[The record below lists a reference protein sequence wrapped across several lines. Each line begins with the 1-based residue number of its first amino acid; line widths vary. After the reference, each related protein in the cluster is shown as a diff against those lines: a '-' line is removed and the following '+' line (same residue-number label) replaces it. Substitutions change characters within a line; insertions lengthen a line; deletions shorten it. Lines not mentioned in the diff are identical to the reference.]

1 MFIEIVTKDFIIV
14 HGYDEDGKEV
24 SEDVKVPV
32 PTKKIMAVS
41 RIQSITEKYILT
53 SSSHGRF
60 IYWEYE
66 GTYDALLNQLKTADL
81 II

>member
-1 MFIEIVTKDFIIV
+1 MFIEIVTKNFIIV
-14 HGYDEDGKEV
+14 HGYDEVGKEI
-24 SEDVKVPV
+24 SEEVIVPL
-32 PTKKIMAVS
+32 PTKKIMAIS

-53 SSSHGRF
+53 TSAHGRV

-66 GTYDALLNQLKTADL
+66 GNYQTIFDQLKTAAL

>member
-41 RIQSITEKYILT
+41 RIQSITDKYILT
-53 SSSHGRF
+53 SSLQGRY

-66 GTYDALLNQLKTADL
+66 GKYIDLFNQLKAASLL
-81 II
+81 I